1 MTPSP
6 AASLVDWT
14 LEASVVG
21 SFSRI
26 GYHTRRRL
34 FDWTPLQSLRLDGKV
49 AIVTGGT
56 SGLGRSAAESI
67 AELGGNVC
75 IVGRDP
81 ERTERVRSE
90 ISVAG
95 RPRGRGRPRRSLV
108 SRRDRGLRRAF
119 RRGSRPPGP
128 PRPERWG
135 ANPQIHGH
143 RRGQR
148 ADVRD
153 SGPFTVPAHPC
164 AAASARGGGTVARD
178 RGGIGRHVH
187 RAARRR
193 CPRRGAGHVRRDERI
208 RALQASTGRAG
219 RGVDATAA
227 RHRHHR
233 QRHASR
239 LGRHP
244 RAPNRAARLHPRRRA
259 AAPDAGG
266 RSRHD
271 RLARGSPGRRGDQ
284 RSVLPR
290 PASACEAPPA
300 PYPSSGRGPR
310 GGAAMAALRGAHG
323 PVRGGW
329 GRLGSEPEPKGVVRF
344 RPRRLRSVAAF
355 RRRRSCGAAKACTS
369 RRDRAH
375 RLGRRSPFAE

>member
-6 AASLVDWT
+6 AANVVDWT

-21 SFSRI
+21 SFTRI
-26 GYHTRRRL
+26 GYDTRRRL
-34 FDWTPLQSLRLDGKV
+34 FDWTPLRSLASRRKSGNRDR
-49 AIVTGGT
+49 AT

-67 AELGGNVC
+67 AEFGGNVC

-81 ERTERVRSE
+81 QRTERVRSE
-90 ISVAG
+90 ISAAAG
-95 RPRGRGRPRRSLV
+95 SAVEADLADLSSLEETAAFAA
-108 SRRDRGLRRAF
+108 RFAEDHDRLDVLVLNA
-119 RRGSRPPGP
+119 
-128 PRPERWG
+128 W
-135 ANPQIHGH
+135 ALTHKLHGH

-153 SGPFTVPAHPC
+153 SGPFTVPTHPC
-164 AAASARGGGTVARD
+164 AGASARGGGTVARD

-187 RAARRR
+187 RATRRR
-193 CPRRGAGHVRRDERI
+193 CPRRGVGHVRRDEGI
-208 RALQASTGRAG
+208 RALQAGTGRAR
-219 RGVDATAA
+219 RGVDARAA

-244 RAPNRAARLHPRRRA
+244 WTPNRAARLHPRRRA
-259 AAPDAGG
+259 AAPDVGG

-271 RLARGSPGRRGDQ
+271 RLARGRARGRGDQ

-290 PASACEAPPA
+290 PASAGEAPPA

-310 GGAAMAALRGAHG
+310 GGAAVAALRGAHG
-323 PVRGGW
+323 PVR
-329 GRLGSEPEPKGVVRF
+329 RGS
-344 RPRRLRSVAAF
+344 
-355 RRRRSCGAAKACTS
+355 GAA
-369 RRDRAH
+369 R
-375 RLGRRSPFAE
+375 